1 MDVSPEKAG
10 TFHWPEQV
18 CRPAFARRNRPL
30 NASATRILAAFL
42 AAAIVALVLPA
53 LASASY
59 GWPIKP
65 FGQAHPVRG
74 ELNDPRFGESGF
86 EQSGSFHNGIDIA
99 TPDGTPVY
107 AVAAGRVSST
117 YPRRVTLA
125 ANGVSYQYW
134 HVTRVVHHGQRVKR
148 HQLLAYVYPG
158 YGHLHFAE
166 VRKGQYVNPLRRGG
180 LKPYTDT
187 TPPTIVSLSYYDGT
201 YHDLTN
207 ATVSGTVKLTFSAFD
222 TPQLVS
228 NWLWAVVTPAKID
241 WQVFNSNG
249 LTVTAGHWD
258 FSSVLCRYNSLA
270 VFAPGTLKNN
280 SHRAGDYNYWLGSQW
295 DTSKVQ
301 NGTYLLV
308 VTAADIR
315 GNQAAK
321 SVNFTVA
328 NSNASVTPAPAGVK

>member
-1 MDVSPEKAG
+1 MDLSPEKAG

-18 CRPAFARRNRPL
+18 CRPALARRNRPL
-30 NASATRILAAFL
+30 SANAMRILAAFL
-42 AAAIVALVLPA
+42 AAAVVALVLPA

-59 GWPIKP
+59 GWPIRP

-74 ELNDPRFGESGF
+74 DLNDPRFGESDL

-107 AVAAGRVSST
+107 AGAGGRVSST
-117 YPRRVTLA
+117 YTKRVTVA
-125 ANGVSYQYW
+125 AKGVSYQYW
-134 HVTRVVHHGQRVKR
+134 HVARVVHRGQRVKL

-166 VRKGQYVNPLRRGG
+166 VRKGEYVNPLRRGG
-180 LKPYTDT
+180 LTPYADT
-187 TPPTIVSLSYYDGT
+187 TSPTIASLSYYDGS

-207 ATVSGTVKLTFSAFD
+207 AAVSGTVKLTVSAFD

-228 NWLWAVVTPAKID
+228 NWLWAVVTPAKIG
-241 WQVFNSNG
+241 WRLFNSNG

-258 FSSVLCRYNSLA
+258 FSSVLCRYDSLA

-280 SHRAGDYNYWLGSQW
+280 SHRAGDYNYWLGAQW

-321 SVNFTVA
+321 SATFTVA
-328 NSNASVTPAPAGVK
+328 NSMVSVTPGVAAAK

>member
-1 MDVSPEKAG
+1 MDLSPEKAG
-10 TFHWPEQV
+10 TPHWPEQI
-18 CRPAFARRNRPL
+18 CPPAFARRSGPL

-42 AAAIVALVLPA
+42 GAAVVALVLPV

-65 FGQAHPVRG
+65 FGQAHPIRG
-74 ELNDPRFGESGF
+74 DLNDPRFGESDL

-117 YPRRVTLA
+117 YTRRVTLA
-125 ANGVSYQYW
+125 AQGVSYQYW
-134 HVTRVVHHGQRVKR
+134 HVTRIVHRGERVKL

-166 VRKGQYVNPLRRGG
+166 VSKGRYVNPLRRGV
-180 LKPYTDT
+180 LTPYTDT
-187 TPPTIVSLSYYDGT
+187 TPPTIVSLSYYDGR

-207 ATVSGTVKLTFSAFD
+207 ATVSGMMKFTVSAFD
-222 TPQLVS
+222 TPELVS
-228 NWLWAVVTPAKID
+228 NWVWAVVTPAKIG
-241 WQVFNSNG
+241 WRLFNSNG
-249 LTVTAGHWD
+249 LSVAAGYWD
-258 FSSVLCRYNSLA
+258 FSSVLCRFDSLA

-280 SHRAGDYNYWLGSQW
+280 AHRAGDYNYWLGSQW

-321 SVNFTVA
+321 SASFTVA
-328 NSNASVTPAPAGVK
+328 NSKASVTPAPAGVK